1 MGNYAA
7 QTIYAST
14 NTKKCLPTV
23 SAVLDVDANAGE
35 KIISSTATATVAAY
49 YPVYTNG
56 IKSDTTDTSSP
67 TVTATADATK
77 LPLVANGTTFG
88 VAFAAMVPDGT
99 GYRVL
104 LRSGKK
110 ISSAK
115 KLNGLTSKYDI
126 DCTKLFVK
134 NSTAIMKPSGGVN
147 ETYYGW
153 EYKGT
158 DGANRVN
165 FTIANE

>member
-1 MGNYAA
+1 MGNYTA

-14 NTKKCLPTV
+14 NTKTICKDKSATLNV
-23 SAVLDVDANAGE
+23 SASAGE
-35 KIISSTATATVAAY
+35 KTISSQATVAVSAY
-49 YPVYTNG
+49 YPIYTNG
-56 IKSDTTDTSSP
+56 VSSSTTDTTAP

-88 VAFAAMVPDGT
+88 VAFAAMIPDGT
-99 GYRVL
+99 GYRLL

-115 KLNGLTSKYDI
+115 KLNGLTAKYDI

-134 NSTAIMKPSGGVN
+134 NATAITKQSGGVN
-147 ETYYGW
+147 ETYYAW

>member
-35 KIISSTATATVAAY
+35 KVISSQATATVVAY

-56 IKSDTTDTSSP
+56 VNSSTTDTTAP

-77 LPLVANGTTFG
+77 LPLVANGTAFG
-88 VAFAAMVPDGT
+88 VAFAAMVVGGT
-99 GYRVL
+99 GYRLL

-115 KLNGLTSKYDI
+115 KLNGLTAKYDI
-126 DCTKLFVK
+126 DVTKSFVK
-134 NSTAIMKPSGGVN
+134 NTTAITKQSGGVN
-147 ETYYGW
+147 ETYYAW

-158 DGANRVN
+158 DGANRVI